1 MTAYLLENNNL
12 DHGQLLILVGVIWLK
27 CELGLGVNLQ
37 LKHKDISGF
46 TLWQKDA
53 KLCLLSFWVMK
64 RLFCFYCPFILCQ
77 VIRCKQFS
85 HKLGILNFT
94 ICSSL

>member
-1 MTAYLLENNNL
+1 MLMTAYLLENKNV

-37 LKHKDISGF
+37 LKYKDISGF

-64 RLFCFYCPFILCQ
+64 RLFCF
-77 VIRCKQFS
+77 
-85 HKLGILNFT
+85 
-94 ICSSL
+94 

>member
-46 TLWQKDA
+46 TLWQKRMRNSVYSHFEKWKGYFVFKA
-53 KLCLLSFWVMK
+53 LSCYVRWFAVNSF
-64 RLFCFYCPFILCQ
+64 LT
-77 VIRCKQFS
+77 S
-85 HKLGILNFT
+85 
-94 ICSSL
+94 

>member
-1 MTAYLLENNNL
+1 MLMTAYLPENNNV
-12 DHGQLLILVGVIWLK
+12 DHGQLLILVGVNWLT

-53 KLCLLSFWVMK
+53 KLCLL
-64 RLFCFYCPFILCQ
+64 
-77 VIRCKQFS
+77 
-85 HKLGILNFT
+85 
-94 ICSSL
+94 